1 MDSENWRVKRD
12 PSELPAREQTPNR
25 GLQRRN
31 NGADKN
37 GSYEH
42 RRADGSSPFQ
52 GRSRDSIRQP
62 FDDKQAEKAVEE
74 GRRVYVGNLPYEAT
88 VKDIELL
95 LVDFGEGVE
104 AINMS
109 VDPMTGRNPSYCFVD
124 FSTKELAER
133 AMVEYNGRDFLRRPL
148 KVKPG
153 VKSGSGGG
161 RFNKSEDTRSPSKSD
176 DRPGLDRWRR
186 LETPEQLN
194 KSVTEGRRLYVGGL
208 PRFENNADTETQI
221 TDLFESHN
229 FKVEVVSKLIW
240 RNESKRY
247 EEGNNNYCFV
257 DLASA
262 SDTDAAISALNGLE
276 RWGWRLKL
284 SRATGTSVKLGE
296 RRRVYVGGLPEFAGQ
311 EATEEGIREL
321 FGSFEVKMVSKLF
334 SPREPKSEEGN
345 RCYCFVELAN
355 EEQTDA
361 AIGEL
366 DWKEMWGW
374 KVRVKPALGSEK
386 QTPATSRGW
395 RA

>member
-1 MDSENWRVKRD
+1 M
-12 PSELPAREQTPNR
+12 
-25 GLQRRN
+25 
-31 NGADKN
+31 
-37 GSYEH
+37 
-42 RRADGSSPFQ
+42 
-52 GRSRDSIRQP
+52 
-62 FDDKQAEKAVEE
+62 
-74 GRRVYVGNLPYEAT
+74 YVGNLPYEAT

-95 LVDFGEGVE
+95 LVNFGEGVE

-386 QTPATSRGW
+386 QTPATSKGW